1 MKRVTLIYNPV
12 AGRQPARRERQ
23 MREAVSV
30 LRDAGME
37 VTLASTTGPGAARD
51 LARQA
56 ARQSAELVL
65 VCGGDGT
72 VNEVIN
78 GLAPGETVLGILPGG
93 TANIIG
99 KELRLPHH
107 PVRAARQLP
116 NWKTRRIALGQASW
130 HDPGNPPGTAR
141 RYFIS
146 VAGIGFDAYII
157 HKLAWSFKISWG
169 VAAYVVEAVRQ
180 ALHYSFPPFVLD
192 MESERRRATFAVIH
206 RGGHY
211 AGWLHLAP
219 QANILKPTFT
229 ACLFPSRH
237 RARYFLYAAA
247 VLLRQHL
254 RLSDVELAEGLRAS
268 CVGEDSD
275 IPIYFELDGELA
287 GKLPATFEVIPDA
300 LTLLVP

>member
-1 MKRVTLIYNPV
+1 LKRVTLIYNPV
-12 AGRQPARRERQ
+12 AGRRPARRERQ
-23 MREAVSV
+23 MREAVSI
-30 LRDAGME
+30 LREAGME
-37 VTLASTTGPGAARD
+37 VTLAPTTGPGAARE

-56 ARQSAELVL
+56 VGQGAELVL

-93 TANIIG
+93 TANILG

-107 PVRAARQLP
+107 PVHAARQLP
-116 NWKTRRIALGQASW
+116 NWKPRRIALGRASW
-130 HDPGNPPGTAR
+130 LDAGVSPAIAR

-169 VAAYVVEAVRQ
+169 VPAYVMEAVRQ
-180 ALHYSFPPFVLD
+180 ALRYRFPPFAVEMD
-192 MESERRRATFAVIH
+192 SEKRRVTFAVLH
-206 RGGHY
+206 RSGHY

-219 QANILKPTFT
+219 QASILKPTFT
-229 ACLFPSRH
+229 ACLFHSRH
-237 RARYFLYAAA
+237 WARYFFYAGA

-254 RLSDVELAEGLRAS
+254 RLSDVALSEGRRAN
-268 CVGEDSD
+268 CVGEDPD
-275 IPIYFELDGELA
+275 TPIYFELDGELV
-287 GKLPATFEVIPDA
+287 GKLPATFEVVPDA